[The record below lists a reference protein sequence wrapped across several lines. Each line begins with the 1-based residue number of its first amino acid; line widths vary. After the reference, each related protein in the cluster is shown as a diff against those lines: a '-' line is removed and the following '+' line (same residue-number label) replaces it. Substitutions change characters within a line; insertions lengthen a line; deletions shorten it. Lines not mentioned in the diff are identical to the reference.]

1 MNTLGLLIITLSI
14 STSIF
19 YTVYCTCGVTYL
31 SSCQPGVYQPS
42 SEHISRTE
50 LVGNYAQC
58 IELCNSYKN
67 ECLSLDLRSFNNGS
81 YSCQMFN
88 TLGRSN
94 CGVLSRTKHYVRVRN
109 SVFKLW
115 ILSKSL
121 TKSQT
126 VLCTTL
132 GCVLKLT
139 LSSFWGHS
147 FSSQW
152 THKIQ
157 LTPRAYCELFVR
169 SSQWPHHAVAA
180 VSSLCELQTHDKLT
194 PSSQC

>member
-1 MNTLGLLIITLSI
+1 MNTLSLLIIIFFISTSTCTLHLLVSGAYEYLESIDNHSLYININLYFTFTCFRWIWIPWVYWQSLSLYQHQFVFYIYLFQVEMNTLGLLIITLSI

-58 IELCNSYKN
+58 IDLCNSYKN

-81 YSCQMFN
+81 YSCQIFN

-94 CGVLSRTKHYVRVRN
+94 CA
-109 SVFKLW
+109 
-115 ILSKSL
+115 I
-121 TKSQT
+121 
-126 VLCTTL
+126 
-132 GCVLKLT
+132 
-139 LSSFWGHS
+139 
-147 FSSQW
+147 
-152 THKIQ
+152 
-157 LTPRAYCELFVR
+157 TPRTQHYTRVGNI
-169 SSQWPHHAVAA
+169 
-180 VSSLCELQTHDKLT
+180 
-194 PSSQC
+194 